1 MAQHPLWSVVDI
13 RSARLVKV
21 VSGVV
26 DGGLV
31 TAETGRVLRAYARS
45 VRALLESA
53 DIELAKTVMTK
64 IEIALEEDTSPGAQ
78 EAVRKHIGLLRRAL

>member
-1 MAQHPLWSVVDI
+1 MAQHPLGSVVDI

-64 IEIALEEDTSPGAQ
+64 IEVALEEDSDTRAQ